1 MDRPIKLRLTIQM
14 QPFVVIS
21 HGVTG
26 EEGVMSSP
34 EGIPKGGGQLAL
46 RNLPELGKLA
56 ADIFFPPVAQQFFIA
71 VVFVNPDQVSD
82 DLPII
87 QFLSL
92 L

>member
-1 MDRPIKLRLTIQM
+1 
-14 QPFVVIS
+14 
-21 HGVTG
+21 
-26 EEGVMSSP
+26 MSSP
-34 EGIPKGGGQLAL
+34 EGIPKGRGQLAL

-56 ADIFFPPVAQQFFIA
+56 ADVFFPPVAQQFFIA

-92 L
+92 LQGFRRKVQLEPLGRTV